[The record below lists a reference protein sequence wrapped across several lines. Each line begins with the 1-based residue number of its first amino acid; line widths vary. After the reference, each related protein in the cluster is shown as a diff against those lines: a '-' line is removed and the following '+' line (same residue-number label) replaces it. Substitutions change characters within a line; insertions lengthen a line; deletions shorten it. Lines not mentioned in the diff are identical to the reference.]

1 MEASTSSATGLV
13 TPPRSEDELEDSAQ
27 KDRLRMVPFSESNS
41 KEQDIL
47 LLEPYTHLLTVQG
60 KNIRRKLISGF
71 NTWMNVDPG
80 KLMAIGDI
88 VQMLHNASLLLDDI
102 EDNSLLRRGIPV
114 AHKIYGEASTINCA
128 NYVMFIGLEKVLGLG
143 HHDATAVFTEQ
154 LLELHRGQGMEIY
167 WRDNYICPTEEDY
180 RLMVTRKTGGLF
192 NLAVRLMQLFSE
204 FDENF
209 TELTRLLG
217 LYFQIRDDYANL
229 KLDEYAANK
238 SFAEDLTEGKFS
250 FPIVHAIQTQPDDN
264 RVLKIIR
271 QRTVDIEVKKFCI
284 SLLESAGSF
293 SYTLSV
299 MSDLDESIRA
309 EIARLGGNPTLEAV
323 MDELR
328 NWD

>member
-13 TPPRSEDELEDSAQ
+13 TPPRSEDELEDSGQ

-47 LLEPYTHLLTVQG
+47 LLEPYAHLLTVQG

-143 HHDATAVFTEQ
+143 HHDATAIFTEQ

-284 SLLESAGSF
+284 SLLESSGSF

-309 EIARLGGNPTLEAV
+309 EIARLGGNATLEAV